1 MNQEERYEY
10 WRNAVQTAFA
20 KSGLVLKEVTL
31 DDLVPEANT
40 HTKTQTQGE
49 RQ

>member
-31 DDLVPEANT
+31 DDLVPEVNT
-40 HTKTQTQGE
+40 QTNTQTQGE
-49 RQ
+49 IQ

>member
-1 MNQEERYEY
+1 MNQQEKYEY

-20 KSGLVLKEVTL
+20 KSGLVLREVTL

-40 HTKTQTQGE
+40 QTKTQTQGE
-49 RQ
+49 TQ

>member
-1 MNQEERYEY
+1 MNQEERYKY

-31 DDLVPEANT
+31 DDLVPEANINTNT
-40 HTKTQTQGE
+40 HKE
-49 RQ
+49 KHEL